1 MTTKEKMKKRELDK
15 RLKNENIKKKLKKSK
30 KILNKM

>member
-15 RLKNENIKKKLKKSK
+15 RLKNENIKKKIEKKQK
-30 KILNKM
+30 NTE

>member
-1 MTTKEKMKKRELDK
+1 MTTKEKMKRELDK